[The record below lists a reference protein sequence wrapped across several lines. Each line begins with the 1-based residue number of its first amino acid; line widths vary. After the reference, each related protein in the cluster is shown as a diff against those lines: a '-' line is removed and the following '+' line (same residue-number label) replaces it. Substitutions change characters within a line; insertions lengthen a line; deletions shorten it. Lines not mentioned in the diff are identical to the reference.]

1 VGGAHHHRVAHPAAI
16 TPGLRQL
23 TSSVPTPRR
32 VRFGRYGI
40 WPTTLA
46 LLASLLVILPIGWI
60 VSASFKGR
68 REAAQSPLSLPL
80 SPMPENYVEAWN
92 TARFGE
98 LITNSL
104 IISVTTVVV
113 VLILALP
120 AAYAFAT
127 FEFRGKRLLFMTLL
141 VGLAIPISLLVVPL
155 FYEILA
161 LGLLDT
167 HLALMLPQV
176 AVGFPFAVLVLRA
189 FIEGLPRD
197 ILEAGKIDGCGE
209 IRLLTTIVV
218 PLTRPALLAVLVL
231 EFMWTWNQFLLPLI
245 LTQTAAARTLPLGMS
260 IFLGRYGVNI
270 PLLMAGAIISSI
282 PIVLVYIVFQRHMVK
297 GITTGAVAGS

>member
-1 VGGAHHHRVAHPAAI
+1 MTSIATTPALVR
-16 TPGLRQL
+16 LRRSPL
-23 TSSVPTPRR
+23 LPTSIV
-32 VRFGRYGI
+32 
-40 WPTTLA
+40 
-46 LLASLLVILPIGWI
+46 LLASLVVILPIGWI

-68 REAAQSPLSLPL
+68 REAAASPLSLPQ

-92 TARFGE
+92 TARIAD

-104 IISVTTVVV
+104 IVSTVTVVV
-113 VLILALP
+113 VLLLALP
-120 AAYAFAT
+120 AAYAFAA
-127 FEFRGKRLLFMTLL
+127 FDFRGKRLLFVSLL

-161 LGLLDT
+161 FGLLDT
-167 HLALMLPQV
+167 HLALILPQV
-176 AVGFPFAVLVLRA
+176 AVGFPFAVLVLRG
-189 FIEGLPRD
+189 FIQGLPRD
-197 ILEAGKIDGCGE
+197 ILDAGRIDGCGDT
-209 IRLLTTIVV
+209 RLLTAIIV
-218 PLTRPALLAVLVL
+218 PLTRPAIFAVLVL

-245 LTQTAAARTLPLGMS
+245 LTQTASARTLPLGMS

-297 GITTGAVAGS
+297 GITTGSVAGS